1 MVLPDQVLVNSFEVG
16 HCLLPLLMEQASLE
30 LRQVSIAKCYDC
42 FTAAQ
47 DLTKLWQ
54 KKRMEPAQSAGL
66 AKTHKSKPKGVV
78 MAGEQEREFL
88 EMLGNL
94 SEEGRKLVGQL
105 MTALSQASREEE
117 REAPR
122 ADPA

>member
-1 MVLPDQVLVNSFEVG
+1 
-16 HCLLPLLMEQASLE
+16 
-30 LRQVSIAKCYDC
+30 
-42 FTAAQ
+42 
-47 DLTKLWQ
+47 
-54 KKRMEPAQSAGL
+54 
-66 AKTHKSKPKGVV
+66 